1 MSEITNTRENG
12 PNLHLQLLATA
23 SAIVLSSLA
32 YGSVALASDDA
43 DKPTLWIELGGQ
55 LSRLDDSQE
64 AFAPVFPNSPSR
76 PSIFSPS
83 QKFEH
88 LPLSSIDET
97 GKLSFEPE
105 GGDWVFSASVRYGRS
120 TNNRD
125 VSQQSHPKPFTVYG
139 LGTVSGH
146 PSIAKYVPPIANR
159 FADTS
164 VRNSESHAVLDFQ
177 AGKDMGLGIIGGRH
191 GSSVVNLGV
200 RFAQFTAKS
209 NIALKSDP
217 DWHFSYKYRY
227 GVKLAPYQPYHTNQA
242 HLQASR
248 SFRGIGPSL
257 SWNASAPL
265 VDTAQDSE
273 LALDWGI
280 NAAAL
285 FGRQRAAV
293 RHDAQAQSHP
303 EHNESAGYRI
313 VTYNPTPMNVIR
325 SRTVIVP
332 NVGGFAGL
340 SFCYANAKVS
350 AGYRADMFFHAMDG
364 GIDARKSENVGFYG
378 PFATVS
384 VGLGG

>member
-1 MSEITNTRENG
+1 
-12 PNLHLQLLATA
+12 
-23 SAIVLSSLA
+23 
-32 YGSVALASDDA
+32 
-43 DKPTLWIELGGQ
+43 
-55 LSRLDDSQE
+55 
-64 AFAPVFPNSPSR
+64 
-76 PSIFSPS
+76 
-83 QKFEH
+83 
-88 LPLSSIDET
+88 SSIDET
-97 GKLSFEPE
+97 GKLSFEPQ
-105 GGDWVFSASVRYGRS
+105 GSDWVFSASVRYGRS

-177 AGKDMGLGIIGGRH
+177 AGKDVGLGIFGGHH

-209 NIALKSDP
+209 NIAIKSNP
-217 DWHFSYKYRY
+217 DWHFSYKYFN
-227 GVKLAPYQPYHTNQA
+227 GIKLAPYQPYHTNQA
-242 HLQASR
+242 NLQASR

-265 VDTAQDSE
+265 VSTAQDSDVT
-273 LALDWGI
+273 LDWGV
-280 NAAAL
+280 NAAVL
-285 FGRQRAAV
+285 FGRQRAKV
-293 RHDAQAQSHP
+293 HHDALAKSHP
-303 EHNESAGYRI
+303 EHNETPGYRI
-313 VTYNPTPMNVIR
+313 VTYSPTPVNVTR
-325 SRTVIVP
+325 SHTATVP

-340 SFCYANAKVS
+340 SFRYANAKVS

-378 PFATVS
+378 PFATIS